1 MQKDKFSRIISF
13 LLGASLAIVF
23 FGALITFRSFLFLGL
38 PTAIFLTFGYI
49 FVTLFMILA
58 LDSFS
63 TNKQKLQEMKKQ
75 TKLFEKILKDQEE
88 KTSDA

>member
-13 LLGASLAIVF
+13 LLGASSAIVF
-23 FGALITFRSFLFLGL
+23 FGALITFRSFLSLGL
-38 PTAIFLTFGYI
+38 PIAIFLTFGYI

-75 TKLFEKILKDQEE
+75 TKLLEELFQEKDEKII
-88 KTSDA
+88 DA

>member
-13 LLGASLAIVF
+13 LLGASSAIIF

-49 FVTLFMILA
+49 FLTLFMILA
-58 LDSFS
+58 LDFFS
-63 TNKQKLQEMKKQ
+63 TNKQKLKEIQKQ
-75 TKLFEKILKDQEE
+75 TDLLEKLLEKKRVE
-88 KTSDA
+88 